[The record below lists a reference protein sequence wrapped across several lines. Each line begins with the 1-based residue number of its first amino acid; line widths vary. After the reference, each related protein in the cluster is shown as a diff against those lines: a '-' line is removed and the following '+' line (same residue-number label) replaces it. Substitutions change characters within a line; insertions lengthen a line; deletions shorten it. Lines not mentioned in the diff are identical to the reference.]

1 MGKQIRKQK
10 TSSIVAGGFFRFALY
25 LIVAIAVIYIGKSA
39 YDFGYDIF
47 YQQPVDSEEEGRDI
61 TVVVDEGDSVYQVGR
76 TLESRGL
83 TRDAKVFVVQEM
95 LSNYRG
101 KIQAGTYILNTSMTT
116 DEMLEI
122 LARENIKGQPNQ
134 TQEDGTTQE
143 GSSEIQSG
151 SDAQSEDSQ
160 EGEEETGG
168 TGE

>member
-10 TSSIVAGGFFRFALY
+10 KSSIVAGGFFRFALY

-83 TRDAKVFVVQEM
+83 IRDAKVFVVQEK
-95 LSNYRG
+95 LSNYSG

-122 LARENIKGQPNQ
+122 LSRENVKGQPDQ
-134 TQEDGTTQE
+134 TQEDGTAQE
-143 GSSEIQSG
+143 GSSELQNSP
-151 SDAQSEDSQ
+151 DAQSEDSQ
-160 EGEEETGG
+160 DEDAQTGG
-168 TGE
+168 AGE